1 MYLIANRFDRIT
13 DYGFNHKAHKDHK
26 GLAKV
31 NAIPD
36 NPKTFCAGFVPF
48 VSFVVYTRRRSV

>member
-1 MYLIANRFDRIT
+1 LIGLQIT
-13 DYGFNHKAHKDHK
+13 YFNHKAHKDHK

-36 NPKTFCAGFVPF
+36 NPKNLLCG
-48 VSFVVYTRRRSV
+48 